1 MGCLLSR
8 KQEKQSQKFEDSN
21 ELSKP
26 FASNLDPSQSVPA
39 GEQVVTFCEEL
50 LPQLE
55 EARLAGNKF
64 EEACLLNAIGNTYAN
79 GQTNQAPSSS
89 QDSAAYKEVD
99 LDSALKYH
107 RMHQQLA
114 EDMSDQKHICISS
127 RNVGLVMARLKQW
140 PEAMK
145 HQHRSLAAA
154 KLCQTTLLSCGE
166 VKYMVHYHADWSSK
180 TPFNSMRLVHADPA
194 CAESNLVNADELAG
208 NVAVI
213 LRYGIAKEVVFSIL
227 CWHLLCSVMFPNQ
240 TCFLFT
246 IAYRTISRGACSFVE
261 KVHLSWFICVRS
273 LIIMVYS
280 CRLSV
285 QLKQVLRA

>member
-8 KQEKQSQKFEDSN
+8 KQEKQSQKFEDSD

-39 GEQVVTFCEEL
+39 GEQGFKFLEEML
-50 LPQLE
+50 LNLE
-55 EARLAGNKF
+55 EARVAGNRF
-64 EEACLLNAIGNTYAN
+64 GEACLLNAIGNTYAN
-79 GQTNQAPSSS
+79 GQTDQPPNPS

-114 EDMSDQKHICISS
+114 EDMGDQKHICISS

-154 KLCQTTLLSCGE
+154 KLTPTTLLSCGE
-166 VKYMVHYHADWSSK
+166 VKYMVHYHAYWSSK
-180 TPFNSMRLVHADPA
+180 TPFNSMRLVHADPP

-213 LRYGIAKEVVFSIL
+213 LRYGIAKEVASSL
-227 CWHLLCSVMFPNQ
+227 MLASVVLYYVLQSNLF
-240 TCFLFT
+240 FLF
-246 IAYRTISRGACSFVE
+246 
-261 KVHLSWFICVRS
+261 VHNCILHYFQGS
-273 LIIMVYS
+273 LQF
-280 CRLSV
+280 CGEGTLE
-285 QLKQVLRA
+285 